1 MIKLFK
7 NCQVKLEIEC
17 KVIEGDEVYF
27 KSQNQNIEGTVRRT
41 FKLLSDGKIN
51 DYAFIIENETHL
63 QIVIKVDELSSKTKD
78 ENKIANRY
86 YLVKYKFKD

>member
-1 MIKLFK
+1 MNEQFKSCPIKK
-7 NCQVKLEIEC
+7 EIEC
-17 KVIEGDEVYF
+17 QIKQDDKVYF
-27 KSQNQNIEGTVRRT
+27 KSQNQNIQGTVRRT